1 MRALCMDCSSA
12 FRGKAWPAGR
22 CSADHGCHSELLP
35 ALQLGILAGGMADG
49 SIAVYSAQKLA
60 HGAGDK
66 ALLHR
71 ETTKHRTPV
80 RLGSSLAT
88 Q

>member
-1 MRALCMDCSSA
+1 
-12 FRGKAWPAGR
+12 
-22 CSADHGCHSELLP
+22 
-35 ALQLGILAGGMADG
+35 MADG

-71 ETTKHRTPV
+71 ETIKHRTPV
-80 RLGSSLAT
+80 SLGCSLAT
-88 Q
+88 RQSLGYAP

>member
-1 MRALCMDCSSA
+1 
-12 FRGKAWPAGR
+12 
-22 CSADHGCHSELLP
+22 
-35 ALQLGILAGGMADG
+35 MADG

-80 RLGSSLAT
+80 SLGCSLVPQKPLSFELKIELRGAVT
-88 Q
+88 ARR